1 MSPPQNDFTT
11 TLPNN
16 IRFPKAQF
24 ANSNFLPHEAQ
35 GALAHTPSWGAAKA
49 RLGLGAEM
57 RGSEQCENLTL
68 PANLEWKAGRHDWRC
83 QKVVTFLVFLDSLS
97 IHEKCQPVS
106 QTWCLQNF
114 SATLKW
120 TA

>member
-1 MSPPQNDFTT
+1 MLSNKSIKLILEVAKQHQ
-11 TLPNN
+11 
-16 IRFPKAQF
+16 IPKSSIQLSFSATMKPRV
-24 ANSNFLPHEAQ
+24 LWR
-35 GALAHTPSWGAAKA
+35 TPAGGAAKA
-49 RLGLGAEM
+49 RLGLEAET
-57 RGSEQCENLTL
+57 RGSEQWENLTL
-68 PANLEWKAGRHDWRC
+68 PANLQWKAGRHDWRC